1 MSNKYAV
8 VLAEQD
14 EDTEKQEKE
23 HPARR
28 HVLRRGS
35 TLHLLSE
42 GIVRKWT
49 VHIDDA
55 YTSTYEQMQ
64 NEKRCCRDTVAPLDL
79 LLLLPAL
86 QFSSIFLPLV
96 LASSQPIYTIW
107 SWVSLWRRS
116 TLASAVLFLRFFV
129 QGHPSKSHRGRA
141 AYAVLDCS
149 GNRHALCAALKT
161 TKVKT
166 RTRS

>member
-14 EDTEKQEKE
+14 KDTEKQEKE

-64 NEKRCCRDTVAPLDL
+64 NEKRCCRVEC
-79 LLLLPAL
+79 
-86 QFSSIFLPLV
+86 
-96 LASSQPIYTIW
+96 
-107 SWVSLWRRS
+107 
-116 TLASAVLFLRFFV
+116 
-129 QGHPSKSHRGRA
+129 K
-141 AYAVLDCS
+141 
-149 GNRHALCAALKT
+149 K
-161 TKVKT
+161 
-166 RTRS
+166 